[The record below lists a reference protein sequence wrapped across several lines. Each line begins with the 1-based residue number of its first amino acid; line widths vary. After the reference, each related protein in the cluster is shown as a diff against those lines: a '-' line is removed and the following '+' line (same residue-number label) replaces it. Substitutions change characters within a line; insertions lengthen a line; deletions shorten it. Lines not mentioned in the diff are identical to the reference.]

1 MQYRTPQIDITP
13 VGNEHALPSPDRPP
27 WLGSKRLMIFIIAF
41 PVCALIT
48 LSYVFSRPAIY
59 LSYATLLTVA
69 ETAIDQ
75 RSSDADIQHVAIQ
88 KQILFGAE
96 LLAETAK
103 RLQSHH
109 DLEGN
114 ASNLTVA
121 DIRNMLDV
129 RSVVN
134 TNLVEMV
141 AEGSEPDILPALINT
156 WIDVY
161 LQARAEEISRSMGTT
176 AQMLQAELAGL
187 SEKINLKRAEL
198 EQFRENNNILSSGR
212 EENEALARL
221 KGLNDS
227 LNKASEEEVK
237 AKAKLDSIKKA
248 ISRGQTVVPKEDTR
262 TLSLLENRAQELRE
276 ELEELDR
283 RFTREYMA
291 LTPSLKVIPE
301 KLANLQAEIERMRKT
316 GQDIVISE
324 AEQEYVAA
332 RQTTQAVREQLEE
345 HRRKAAEF
353 TARFA
358 EHEALK
364 NDLEGMEKLFREAQE
379 RLVQIETKYAGKYPQ
394 VNVVEWA
401 FLPHNPIR
409 PDYRRDA
416 IIALVGSLLFA
427 LFCVWMV
434 EFLTR
439 RERAKLAIN
448 LSGIHVYGNEDSSR
462 EAIDRLQFSR
472 ETLAQSHQYALKR
485 PLTREVSP
493 GRIDALLGTAN
504 KKEQQLVALLLS
516 GLTLEEIAALQA
528 VNIDLE
534 NDALV
539 ISGTSPRKIPLNPLL
554 KTLYLEVGYCLVSP
568 SGQVLTRDDLAALL
582 TCAIV
587 DAGMSVADD
596 ISAASLRY
604 TYIAYLVRQGAR
616 LSDLEKIVGYI
627 SPSELST
634 YSMYSPAG
642 SKREIHEINL
652 LYPMLVQHKK

>member
-13 VGNEHALPSPDRPP
+13 VGNGHALPSPDRPP

-69 ETAIDQ
+69 KTAIDQ

-88 KQILFGAE
+88 RQILFGAE

-103 RLQSHH
+103 RLQSHP
-109 DLEGN
+109 DLKGN

-129 RSVVN
+129 RSVDN

-141 AEGSEPDILPALINT
+141 AEGSEPDVLPALINT

-161 LQARAEEISRSMGTT
+161 LQARAEEVSRAVGTT
-176 AQMLQAELAGL
+176 AQMLQAELVGL

-212 EENEALARL
+212 QENEALARL

-248 ISRGQTVVPKEDTR
+248 IARGQAVVPKEDTR
-262 TLSLLENRAQELRE
+262 TLSLLESRAQELRE

-301 KLANLQAEIERMRKT
+301 KLANLQAEIERMRRT
-316 GQDIVISE
+316 GQNIVISE
-324 AEQEYVAA
+324 AEQEYAAA
-332 RQTTQAVREQLEE
+332 RQTTQDVREQLEE

-394 VNVVEWA
+394 VDVVEWA
-401 FLPHNPIR
+401 FLPNSPVR
-409 PDYRRDA
+409 PDYQRDA
-416 IIALVGSLLFA
+416 MIAIVGSLLFA
-427 LFCVWMV
+427 LFCVWIV

-448 LSGIHVYGNEDSSR
+448 LSGVHVYGNEDSSR
-462 EAIDRLQFSR
+462 EAIDQLQFSR
-472 ETLAQSHQYALKR
+472 EALAQSHQYVLKR
-485 PLTREVSP
+485 SLIREVSP
-493 GRIDALLGTAN
+493 EQIDALLETAN
-504 KKEQQLVALLLS
+504 KKEQQLLALILS

-534 NDALV
+534 NDQLV
-539 ISGTSPRKIPLNPLL
+539 IGGASPRKIPLNPFLRA
-554 KTLYLEVGYCLVSP
+554 LYLEGGYCLVNP
-568 SGQVLTRDDLAALL
+568 SGQALTQDDLTALL

-587 DAGMSVADD
+587 DAGMSVTDD
-596 ISAASLRY
+596 ISAASLRC

-627 SPSELST
+627 PPAELST